1 MKYPKQ
7 YNVLMTTPQQ
17 CTGVMFH
24 WESNKVF
31 FLELSTLSQKLI
43 TNDKYANKFTE
54 LFIIWVIYLHTYD
67 IFKVIHEMK
76 TSLHTQRVTNF
87 DLT

>member
-1 MKYPKQ
+1 
-7 YNVLMTTPQQ
+7 MTTPQQ
-17 CTGVMFH
+17 YAGVMFH
-24 WESNKVF
+24 WDWVF
-31 FLELSTLSQKLI
+31 FPLKLSTLSQKLI

-76 TSLHTQRVTNF
+76 TSLHMQRVTHF